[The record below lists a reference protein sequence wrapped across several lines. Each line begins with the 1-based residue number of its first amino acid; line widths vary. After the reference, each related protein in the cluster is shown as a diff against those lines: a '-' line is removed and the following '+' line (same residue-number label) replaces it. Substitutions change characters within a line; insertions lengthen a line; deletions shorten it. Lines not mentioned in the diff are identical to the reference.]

1 MKPYTV
7 ILNTD
12 YGFYTYRVNADSRA
26 VAEMTAEKNFKTSYA
41 NEDGKSAVSVVA
53 VFDGHIQQSRS

>member
-1 MKPYTV
+1 MKKYTV

-12 YGFYTYRVNADSRA
+12 YGFYTYRVEADSRA
-26 VAEMTAEKNFKTSYA
+26 VAEMKAENNFKASYA
-41 NEDGKSAVSVVA
+41 NESGASAVSVVA